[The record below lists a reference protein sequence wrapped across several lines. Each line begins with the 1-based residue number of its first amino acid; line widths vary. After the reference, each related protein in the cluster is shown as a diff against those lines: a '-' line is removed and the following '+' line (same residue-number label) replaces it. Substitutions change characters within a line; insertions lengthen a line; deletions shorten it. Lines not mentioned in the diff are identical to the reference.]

1 MNAARAVLRHMN
13 EMTIIENVT
22 RGNRRIYFLNL
33 VPKILCDGDVK
44 QKKPGEIAF
53 YNNKGNEKEEVRKL
67 EELKGFL
74 TNFLL
79 CYHLSSCSF
88 DECTSKSSVKC
99 P

>member
-53 YNNKGNEKEEVRKL
+53 
-67 EELKGFL
+67 
-74 TNFLL
+74 
-79 CYHLSSCSF
+79 
-88 DECTSKSSVKC
+88 
-99 P
+99 